1 MTTIDAAG
9 SKGPLLLVQ
18 GIGVHTAPL
27 SPLFSQPK
35 HTAQWAL
42 VRDYLD

>member
-1 MTTIDAAG
+1 MTTEVDEALG
-9 SKGPLLLVQ
+9 LVQ
-18 GIGVHTAPL
+18 GISVHTAPPP
-27 SPLFSQPK
+27 PLFSQPK